1 MNIFKLKQY
10 IKYRSKALGRHGLH
24 SPFAYAFVEDLLHE
38 TRSKVDLTPNIIAYY
53 SIKNFF
59 LSENAGLVNKS
70 DSRAKKNFK
79 KSAFTF
85 EQLFV
90 FPEGGLEAA
99 AQYLSKA
106 KADDIVLVQG
116 LHDSE
121 ATEALWQRLYSGPR
135 VTLSMDLFDVGLL
148 FFREEFKVKQHFVLR

>member
-38 TRSKVDLTPNIIAYY
+38 TRSKADLLPNITTYY

-59 LSENAGLVNKS
+59 LSENDGLVNKS
-70 DSRAKKNFK
+70 VSRAKKNFK
-79 KSAFTF
+79 KSAFSF
-85 EQLFV
+85 DQLVV

-106 KADDIVLVQG
+106 KADDIVLVKG
-116 LHDSE
+116 LHNSA
-121 ATEALWQRLYSGPR
+121 ATEALWQQLQSDPR
-135 VTLSMDLFDVGLL
+135 VTLSMDLFDAGLL
-148 FFREEFKVKQHFVLR
+148 FFRREFKVKQHFLLR